1 MRFKLLEAEAM
12 LWRGMYKEVIVLL
25 ADQPS
30 YLHDPELIV
39 TRLAMLGVA
48 YAHTRRLDKADDN
61 LAEGDRLCAA
71 SERTACAVLLRAKG
85 VLATERGQLDPAHG
99 FFEQTLSYARM
110 HHDDFLEATALL
122 NLGVVSLQQELFDA
136 SVDWSEKAYAL
147 AGKLGAEDIAQTA
160 LGNLGLAY
168 HRLGDLEKARSM
180 FSEAED
186 RATRLGDLTDQ
197 LTWMTYLGNVDADE
211 QKYSQAEETYQGA
224 LGLAQQLDDKDDIS
238 EATTALARVLLQEG
252 KLDLAKDYAGR
263 AVVVAREAGSHRDE
277 LYPRLVQAQV
287 SALQQNEAEAVNIF
301 QEIARD
307 LLNPVFIRWDAQ
319 HSLAR
324 LYADQN
330 QTASAD
336 HEYRIALTTFEGAR
350 QSVQHEDTQLSFLT
364 NAASIY
370 DDYLRFLITHGRS
383 NEALRWADYYRA
395 RTLTE
400 GLGLLGNGQGKGTSA
415 EPPTLH
421 AQEVL
426 RKTKGAAL
434 FYWLGEK
441 QSYLWVITPRN
452 TSLFSLPAKSEIEG
466 AVQRYRKAL
475 ADPGDVLDS
484 ANEDG
489 QWLYR
494 TLVTPATPLLGK
506 DAKAFIIPDGSLNN
520 INFETFIVSEAVS
533 GSAAAPKL
541 HFWIEDATVTSAS
554 SLRMLAAAN
563 VARRKHNRK
572 LLLIGDSVAP
582 SKEYPELPKAA
593 LQMDGVA
600 RHFAGT
606 QREIFSRAKATPT
619 AYLASHPE
627 EFSHI
632 HFVAHG
638 TASRLS
644 PLDSAIVLSTSGG
657 EDDFKLH
664 AREILH
670 HKLTADLVTIS
681 ACYSAG
687 ERAYSGE
694 GLVGLS
700 WAFLGAGA
708 HNVVAALWDATDAP
722 TEQLMNKFYD
732 ELDKGISPDAALRTA
747 KLSLLRSGNFR
758 NPFYWAPFQ
767 LYAGS

>member
-1 MRFKLLEAEAM
+1 
-12 LWRGMYKEVIVLL
+12 L
-25 ADQPS
+25 A
-30 YLHDPELIV
+30 IRWF
-39 TRLAMLGVA
+39 TLAGVA
-48 YAHTRRLDKADDN
+48 DAHLGRFPESNQSLTRADALCN
-61 LAEGDRLCAA
+61 PLVPSECGD
-71 SERTACAVLLRAKG
+71 VIRAWG
-85 VLATERGQLDPAHG
+85 VLALDQGDIERARS
-99 FFEQTLSYARM
+99 FFQRSLSFARV
-110 HHDDFLEATALL
+110 HQDRFLESTALL
-122 NLGVVSLQQELFDA
+122 NLGVASLQQEHFDE
-136 SVDWSEKAYAL
+136 SIDWSMAAHQSSAAL
-147 AGKLGAEDIAQTA
+147 GFQDIELVAS
-160 LGNLGLAY
+160 GNLGLAY
-168 HRLGDLEKARSM
+168 YRIGDAEKALNLFVDAEKRAEQLGDVVDQVAWLIYAGYVYTDDRDYSR
-180 FSEAED
+180 AE
-186 RATRLGDLTDQ
+186 Q
-197 LTWMTYLGNVDADE
+197 I
-211 QKYSQAEETYQGA
+211 YSQA
-224 LGLAQQLDDKDDIS
+224 LSLAQGIDSKQDIF
-238 EATTALARVLLQEG
+238 EALRALARVSLKAENFERAE
-252 KLDLAKDYAGR
+252 KYANQ
-263 AVVVAREAGSHRDE
+263 AFVAANQSENRRDQI
-277 LYPRLVQAQV
+277 YPRLMQGQVLANRGDVRDAQNV
-287 SALQQNEAEAVNIF
+287 FQEVAADKATTVFLKWEAE
-301 QEIARD
+301 R
-307 LLNPVFIRWDAQ
+307 
-319 HSLAR
+319 SLAR
-324 LYADQN
+324 LFADQN

-336 HEYRIALTTFEGAR
+336 HEYRVALTTFEGAR
-350 QSVQHEDTQLSFLT
+350 QSVQHEDAQLSFLT

-400 GLGLLGNGQGKGTSA
+400 GLGLLGNGQGKGASA
-415 EPPTLH
+415 GPPTLN

-441 QSYLWVITPRN
+441 QSYLWVITPRK

-466 AVQRYRKAL
+466 AAQRYRKAL

-494 TLVTPATPLLGK
+494 TLVAPAMPLLGK
-506 DAKAFIIPDGSLNN
+506 AAKAFIIPDGSLNN
-520 INFETFIVSEAVS
+520 VNFETFIVSEPVS
-533 GSAAAPKL
+533 GSATAPKL

-554 SLRMLAAAN
+554 SLRMLDAAN

-732 ELDKGISPDAALRTA
+732 ELEKGMSPDAALRTA
-747 KLSLLRSGNFR
+747 KLSLLHGGNFR